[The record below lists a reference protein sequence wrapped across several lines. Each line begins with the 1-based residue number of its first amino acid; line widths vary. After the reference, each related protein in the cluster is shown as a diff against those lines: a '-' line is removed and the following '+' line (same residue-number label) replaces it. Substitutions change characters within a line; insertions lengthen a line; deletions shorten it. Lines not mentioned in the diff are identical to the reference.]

1 MKKLNKD
8 LLLIFTRNPEL
19 GKCKTRLAATV
30 GDQAALQIYRFLL
43 VHTVTVTR
51 NLDQH
56 KVVYYSDSIWE
67 DDLWD
72 KTIYEKQLQ
81 EGADLGER
89 MANAFKKGFDA
100 GFENIV
106 IIGSDMYD
114 LAPSDLEEA
123 FQKLLSSEYV
133 LGPAH
138 DGGYYLLGMKKYNP
152 DLFKNKKWGTST
164 VLQDTLNNLKG
175 QSTYLMKTKNDI
187 DVYDDIKDIEV
198 FHPFL
203 KT

>member
-56 KVVYYSDSIWE
+56 KVVYYSDNIWE

-89 MANAFKKGFDA
+89 MADAFKKGFDA